1 MGQAIDRVRGGMA
14 SRLLLAFAALIL
26 PLALFSAWSYQRALE
41 ERRAA
46 SVDDAARLGQTAAA
60 IVHGVLRDLD
70 STTLAM
76 SQALGVQQIPLA
88 QPIVGPYLDA
98 INQKSP
104 VLRAIFLMDPDGI
117 IIATPT
123 GESLGTDLS
132 SRPYMQALM
141 SGQDFVLSEI
151 VQGVQTGEPTIT
163 MARAVR
169 APDGTLRGYLAA
181 AFYPSRLADVFP
193 GSLPDDAILS
203 VYDARGWAIYSTAAS
218 DIAWEQR
225 DQSGSAR
232 VQAALAGQVFT
243 ARRVDSPLDD
253 GDRLVAAV
261 PVPAYGWAVSVSR
274 TLDAVEQPLQLIYQR
289 QVAALT
295 LVTLIA
301 LALAAIL
308 SGALSSPLAR
318 LAAHARAV
326 GRGEAT
332 APAPASGP
340 TEVKALAAALNAM
353 AQEVQERF
361 AERDAALAEA
371 QAALAV
377 RDQFLSVAA
386 HELRTPLTA
395 MKGQIQ
401 LARRLLIR
409 GAPPDDAALLIER
422 ADAQTDRLTGLITD
436 LLDVSRI
443 SAGRLTITPRPV
455 ALAPLV
461 ERTVEMERGAMPP
474 RSISVVLPD
483 PPVTVEAD
491 PARLEQVL
499 INLLENARKYS
510 SEEQPIEV
518 RVTADDDHVT
528 IAVRDQGI
536 GIPPQ
541 DLDQI
546 FERFHRAGNVDGSVS
561 GLGLGLYI
569 THEIVRAHGGDLR
582 VESEPGV
589 GSTFS
594 VVLPRNGV
602 QSAEGEPE
610 VDVPPP
616 ARSAA
621 PVM

>member
-1 MGQAIDRVRGGMA
+1 
-14 SRLLLAFAALIL
+14 
-26 PLALFSAWSYQRALE
+26 
-41 ERRAA
+41 
-46 SVDDAARLGQTAAA
+46 
-60 IVHGVLRDLD
+60 
-70 STTLAM
+70 
-76 SQALGVQQIPLA
+76 
-88 QPIVGPYLDA
+88 
-98 INQKSP
+98 
-104 VLRAIFLMDPDGI
+104 
-117 IIATPT
+117 
-123 GESLGTDLS
+123 
-132 SRPYMQALM
+132 
-141 SGQDFVLSEI
+141 
-151 VQGVQTGEPTIT
+151 
-163 MARAVR
+163 
-169 APDGTLRGYLAA
+169 
-181 AFYPSRLADVFP
+181 
-193 GSLPDDAILS
+193 
-203 VYDARGWAIYSTAAS
+203 
-218 DIAWEQR
+218 
-225 DQSGSAR
+225 
-232 VQAALAGQVFT
+232 
-243 ARRVDSPLDD
+243 
-253 GDRLVAAV
+253 
-261 PVPAYGWAVSVSR
+261 
-274 TLDAVEQPLQLIYQR
+274 
-289 QVAALT
+289 
-295 LVTLIA
+295 
-301 LALAAIL
+301 
-308 SGALSSPLAR
+308 
-318 LAAHARAV
+318 
-326 GRGEAT
+326 
-332 APAPASGP
+332 
-340 TEVKALAAALNAM
+340 
-353 AQEVQERF
+353 
-361 AERDAALAEA
+361 
-371 QAALAV
+371 
-377 RDQFLSVAA
+377 
-386 HELRTPLTA
+386 

-422 ADAQTDRLTGLITD
+422 ADAQADRLTGLITD

-569 THEIVRAHGGDLR
+569 THEIVRAHAGELR
-582 VESEPGV
+582 VESEPGA

-602 QSAEGEPE
+602 RSADGENEG
-610 VDVPPP
+610 DVPPK

-621 PVM
+621 TVM